1 MKKYRITRILIE
13 GSPSLPDRL
22 AREILERYDVAVV
35 KAPENSL
42 VLTKARDSVS
52 QEPFYLTEALVTEC
66 TVSIEGTFGYGIL
79 MGDRP
84 ELAYR
89 LAVAD
94 AAYNRQL
101 PETLGWEALLLAE
114 EQELLK
120 RRLKEQELTL
130 ATKVE
135 FETMEES
142 YDRAK

>member
-1 MKKYRITRILIE
+1 MKKFRMTRILIE
-13 GSPSLPDRL
+13 GSPLLPDKL
-22 AREILERYDVAVV
+22 AREVLERYDVAVV
-35 KAPENSL
+35 KPPENSL

-52 QEPFYLTEALVTEC
+52 REPFYLTEVLVTEC

-89 LAVAD
+89 LAVVD
-94 AAYNRQL
+94 AAFNRQL
-101 PETLGWEALLLAE
+101 PETEAWETLLLEE

-120 RRLKEQELTL
+120 RRLREQELTQ

-135 FETMEES
+135 FDTMEES

>member
-22 AREILERYDVAVV
+22 ARDILERYDVAVV

-52 QEPFYLTEALVTEC
+52 QEPFYLTEVLVTEC
-66 TVSIEGTFGYGIL
+66 TVSIDGTFGYGIL

-89 LAVAD
+89 LAVVD

-101 PETLGWEALLLAE
+101 PETHGWEAQLLAE
-114 EQELLK
+114 ERELLK